1 MMDFKKSENTL
12 DCFLKGRMGTDNTE
26 GLSQIIQ
33 GEIDDFCIDD
43 LRINFDLKDVDYVAS
58 SFIRICVAT
67 AKQLGEGNFTISN
80 TSPLIKK
87 VFKIAGLHEIL
98 NVS

>member
-1 MMDFKKSENTL
+1 MMDLRKSENTL
-12 DCFLKGRMGTDNTE
+12 DCVLKGRMDTGSTE
-26 GLSQIIQ
+26 GLSKLIQ
-33 GEIDDFCIDD
+33 HEIDEFCIDD
-43 LRINFDLKDVDYVAS
+43 LKINFDLKEVDYVAS

-80 TSPLIKK
+80 TNPLIKK
-87 VFKIAGLHEIL
+87 VFRIAGLHEIL